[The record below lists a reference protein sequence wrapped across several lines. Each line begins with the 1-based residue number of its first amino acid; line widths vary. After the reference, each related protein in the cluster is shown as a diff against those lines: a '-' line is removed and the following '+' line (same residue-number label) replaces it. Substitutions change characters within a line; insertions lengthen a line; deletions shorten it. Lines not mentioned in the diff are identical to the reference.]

1 MNVQELATIAKH
13 ALPVKIFLL
22 NNHGHSMIR
31 QTQDQWLDSNYFG
44 SSIEG
49 GLGFPDFVKLAEAY
63 GIPAIEIHKNSAID
77 LTLSRV
83 LEHAGPML
91 CNVEVRPEHSVTPQ
105 VKFGRPI
112 EDSEPLLKRSEFYSN
127 MITKPIS

>member
-1 MNVQELATIAKH
+1 
-13 ALPVKIFLL
+13 
-22 NNHGHSMIR
+22 MIR

>member
-83 LEHAGPML
+83 LEPRDL
-91 CNVEVRPEHSVTPQ
+91 CYAMWKSDLNIRLHHKLNLAVRS
-105 VKFGRPI
+105 RI
-112 EDSEPLLKRSEFYSN
+112 ASLY
-127 MITKPIS
+127 